1 MAEREL
7 SPLANNGTLVKL
19 CLGKTKCT
27 SKLAHGSYIS
37 FFEAWVGT
45 LLQWLLIILSL
56 DKMERIVDWTEKRLA
71 EILERAGSV
80 AVGTSAI
87 LRIWA
92 RDTLNRSEEL
102 FTVGKTCR
110 QFDCS
115 SLSPHIKLSHIA
127 LHLTDMNYVWTTCK
141 KYIAKYSRNSL
152 IAAW

>member
-1 MAEREL
+1 MAKREL
-7 SPLANNGTLVKL
+7 SPLANKGTLVKL

-27 SKLAHGSYIS
+27 SKFVHKT
-37 FFEAWVGT
+37 WK
-45 LLQWLLIILSL
+45 WLWHRLRIRLYL
-56 DKMERIVDWTEKRLA
+56 DKMERIVDSIEKRLV

-80 AVGTSAI
+80 AAGICAI
-87 LRIWA
+87 LPICPQI
-92 RDTLNRSEEL
+92 TLNRSEEL

-115 SLSPHIKLSHIA
+115 SLSPHNKLSHIA

-141 KYIAKYSRNSL
+141 KYIVRYSRISL